1 MAKYATGPYTI
12 KNPEKYVGKRGPRYR
27 SSWEFAF
34 MNFCDNNPAVVQWN
48 SEGLQ
53 IPYFNPVSGKHT
65 IYVPD
70 FLIVYVDANKK
81 QHVELIEIKPTKE
94 TTMESAKSPRDKLS
108 VAINMAK
115 WAAAD
120 AFCRAN
126 NMKFRVVTEF
136 DIFRNQ
142 KR

>member
-1 MAKYATGPYTI
+1 MAKYATGQYTI
-12 KNPEKYVGKRGPRYR
+12 KNVEKYVGKRAPRYR
-27 SSWEFAF
+27 SSWEFNF
-34 MNFCDNNPAVVQWN
+34 MSFCDNNPSVLQWN
-48 SEGLQ
+48 SEGIQ
-53 IPYFNPVSGKHT
+53 IPYFNPVLGKQT

-81 QHVELIEIKPTKE
+81 QHVELIEIKPSTQV
-94 TTMESAKSPRDKLS
+94 TMESAKSPRDKLS
-108 VAINMAK
+108 VAINLAK

-120 AFCRAN
+120 AFCKAR
-126 NMKFRVVTEF
+126 NMRFRVVTEF